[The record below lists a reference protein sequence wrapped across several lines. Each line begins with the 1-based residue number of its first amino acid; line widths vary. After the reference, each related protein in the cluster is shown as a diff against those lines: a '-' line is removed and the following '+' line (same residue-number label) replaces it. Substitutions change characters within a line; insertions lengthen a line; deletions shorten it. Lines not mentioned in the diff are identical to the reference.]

1 MRDFSPTLIALRRLT
16 NQLDWR
22 LMSEAQ
28 VRPLTHSTRQ
38 ASSSVSGPEMGAGP
52 ALEAWTARNERPD
65 GTPPEWPVGVRPQHS
80 PEQSRMMLPAG
91 LAVIGVCGIAALA
104 LLASR
109 AAEPLVLTIM
119 AGLATIGVFF
129 LFALAAKHVRIGQP
143 GSDGELLRCI
153 VEADDSAVLVTDATG
168 RELARNRAFAALTG
182 QHATGIA
189 ALEGLVAADATAA
202 EALFRLNRA
211 ADRGAA
217 AAEELYLAERAQQSG
232 GGRWLRLSIKPMA
245 VPGSGRTMGR
255 IWRVE
260 DVTAARGQI
269 AAAVDALESRLSR
282 YADAPVGLL
291 VADADGRIH
300 AVNERLAGW
309 LGYASTARMAETR
322 LTELIADGGAHVVTS
337 LQPDASSGTHRIDL
351 DLVCESGRRWP
362 ATLLVTPGSDHISIA
377 VCERGE
383 EEDAGNS
390 AATHAPQPRYS
401 RFFQSAPFG
410 IAAVDGDGRI
420 VSANAAF
427 ARLLLDGTS
436 HRGNSLLDVLDKS
449 DPEIAKKVAA
459 ALADA
464 RDGKAAIPP
473 FDIRLGAKGKELTRK
488 VYTASLARGGKA
500 REVAILYVIDVT
512 EAKALEEKFSQ
523 AQKMEAVGTLA
534 GGIAHDFNNVLTAII
549 GFSDLLL
556 QTHKPGNA
564 SYSHILSVKS
574 SANRAA
580 GLVRQL
586 LAFSRRQTM
595 QPKVLQIGDLL
606 TDWSMLVNR
615 LLGEKIEL
623 KINTGRDLW
632 HVKADPGELERIIIN
647 LAVNARDAMLPKGG
661 RLTIRTRNISERDS
675 QKLSGQGIA
684 RAEYVLIEVED
695 SGCGMTPEVMAK
707 IFDPF
712 FTTKA
717 VGKGTGLGL
726 ASVYG
731 IVQQTGGYI
740 IPESTPGE
748 GTTFRLYLP
757 RHHAEPDEEAAP
769 AAAAKKP
776 RARDL
781 TGNGR
786 VLLVEDEEAVRRFA
800 VAALKSKGYEVLQAA
815 DGVEAMEVM
824 AEHDNKVDIVVSD
837 VIMPEMD
844 GPALMRELR
853 KIDPKLKFIF
863 VSGYPDDHF
872 KNSLDPD
879 ADFTFLPKPY
889 NLAQLAAKVKE
900 QIAA

>member
-1 MRDFSPTLIALRRLT
+1 
-16 NQLDWR
+16 
-22 LMSEAQ
+22 MSEAQ
-28 VRPLTHSTRQ
+28 VRPLTQSMRHG
-38 ASSSVSGPEMGAGP
+38 SVSGSEAGAGP
-52 ALEAWTARNERPD
+52 ALEAWTAHNERP
-65 GTPPEWPVGVRPQHS
+65 GVS
-80 PEQSRMMLPAG
+80 PEQSRMVLPAG
-91 LAVIGVCGIAALA
+91 LALIGVCGIAAHA

-129 LFALAAKHVRIGQP
+129 LFALAARHVRIGQA
-143 GSDGELLRCI
+143 GTDGDLLRCI
-153 VEADDSAVLVTDATG
+153 VEADDCAVLVTDASG
-168 RELARNRAFAALTG
+168 RELARNAVFATLTG
-182 QHATGIA
+182 QHAAGIA
-189 ALEGLVAADATAA
+189 ALEALVAADAAAA
-202 EALFRLNRA
+202 EALFRLNRSA
-211 ADRGAA
+211 GRGAS
-217 AAEELYLAERAQQSG
+217 AAEEVHLAGRTQAG
-232 GGRWLRLSIKPMA
+232 GNGRWLRLSIKPLA
-245 VPGSGRTMGR
+245 IPGSGREMGL
-255 IWRVE
+255 IWRIE
-260 DVTAARGQI
+260 DVTAARGHL
-269 AAAVDALESRLSR
+269 AAAVDALETRLSR

-300 AVNERLAGW
+300 GVNERLATW
-309 LGYASTARMAETR
+309 LGYAGPSRMADTR
-322 LTELIADGGAHVVTS
+322 LTDLIADGGAHVVTS
-337 LQPDASSGTHRIDL
+337 LQPDMDGSAHRIEL
-351 DLVCESGRRWP
+351 DLVCENGRRWP
-362 ATLLVTPGSDHISIA
+362 ASLLVTTGADRISIA
-377 VCERGE
+377 VCERRE
-383 EEDAGNS
+383 EETNDS
-390 AATHAPQPRYS
+390 AAADAPQPRYS

-410 IAAVDGDGRI
+410 IAAVDADGRI

-449 DPEIAKKVAA
+449 DPEIGKKVAA

-488 VYTASLARGGKA
+488 IYTASLARGGKA
-500 REVAILYVIDVT
+500 REVAILYVLDVS

-632 HVKADPGELERIIIN
+632 HVKADPGELERIVIN

-684 RAEYVLIEVED
+684 RGEYVSIEVED
-695 SGCGMTPEVMAK
+695 TGCGMTQEVMAK

-740 IPESTPGE
+740 IPESTVGE

-757 RHHAEPDEEAAP
+757 RHHAEPDEETAP
-769 AAAAKKP
+769 AAVAKKP

-800 VAALKSKGYEVLQAA
+800 VAALRSKGYEVLQAA